1 MPAGGAELSI
11 RTLLEKLAKNHE
23 VHAIFC
29 GRENRDYKEGN
40 IFLHQRK
47 PPLILSLLKSSPSQ
61 LLMNRWWPRVLDEF
75 IDDSI
80 DIIFTQQVLTPATVK
95 TARRHNKKVVCF
107 IRDYYPLCLT
117 NPIIGCKGSCFKC
130 IPFLKKLIYPISVLM
145 RRNHLNAL
153 KEADLVIANA
163 EYVSKF
169 YERLAGLKSKVVYP
183 MVEAKFKQGRRGD
196 HIGFVNKKG
205 SEKGIDVFMKIAKE
219 LKRKYLLVGNT
230 EAYER
235 EIKNLPYIE
244 YVKWTNDMQGEY
256 SKMEI
261 MLVPSHW
268 PDPSPRV
275 CIEAMQIGLPVIAS
289 RVGGIP
295 EVLGDAGIIVDDYTN
310 PKAWIEAILGLES
323 DEKLYA
329 TLAERSIKQAE
340 VLSVEKMFYRFKS
353 IIREGL
359 RIEL

>member
-1 MPAGGAELSI
+1 
-11 RTLLEKLAKNHE
+11 
-23 VHAIFC
+23 
-29 GRENRDYKEGN
+29 
-40 IFLHQRK
+40 
-47 PPLILSLLKSSPSQ
+47 
-61 LLMNRWWPRVLDEF
+61 
-75 IDDSI
+75 
-80 DIIFTQQVLTPATVK
+80 
-95 TARRHNKKVVCF
+95 
-107 IRDYYPLCLT
+107 
-117 NPIIGCKGSCFKC
+117 
-130 IPFLKKLIYPISVLM
+130 
-145 RRNHLNAL
+145 
-153 KEADLVIANA
+153 LVIANA

-205 SEKGIDVFMKIAKE
+205 REKGIDVFMKIAKE

-261 MLVPSHW
+261 MLVPSQW